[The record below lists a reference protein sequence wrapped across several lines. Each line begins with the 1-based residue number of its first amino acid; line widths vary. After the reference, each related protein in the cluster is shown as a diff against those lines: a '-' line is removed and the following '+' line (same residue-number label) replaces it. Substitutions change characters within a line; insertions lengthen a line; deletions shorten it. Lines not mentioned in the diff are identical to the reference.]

1 MILDTIIAHKRKEL
15 AAEQAQ
21 VPFTKLE
28 TEVMN
33 LPPTRDFGAACKPKL
48 AVKSRDAITG
58 SDAVK
63 LIAEVK
69 KKSPSKGIIR
79 EDFDPVSI
87 AETYVENGA
96 AAISVL
102 TDKHFFAGELAY
114 LRAIRD
120 VVDVPLLRKD
130 FTIDAYHI
138 YQARVA
144 GADAILLIVA
154 ALTAPELRTFMDVAE
169 SLSLACLVEVH
180 TQEELAIALDV
191 DAQIIGINNRNLH
204 TFETDIA
211 TTFRL
216 RETIPTD
223 RVVVSESGI
232 YSREDV
238 TRLREANVQA
248 MLVGESLMRSPDIGQ
263 QVRCLIS

>member
-15 AAEQAQ
+15 ATEQVQ
-21 VPFTKLE
+21 VPLTALE
-28 TEVMN
+28 SQVKN
-33 LPPTRDFGAACKPKL
+33 LPPTRDFRG
-48 AVKSRDAITG
+48 AITG
-58 SDAVK
+58 RDTVK

-79 EDFDPVSI
+79 EDFHPVSI

-114 LRAIRD
+114 LRAIRE

-130 FTIDAYHI
+130 FTIDVYHI

-144 GADAILLIVA
+144 GADAVLLIVA
-154 ALTAPELRTFMDVAE
+154 ALTAVELRTFIDVAA

-180 TQEELAIALDV
+180 TREELAIALDV
-191 DAQIIGINNRNLH
+191 DAQIIGINNRDLR
-204 TFETDIA
+204 TFHTDIA
-211 TTFRL
+211 TTFQL
-216 RETIPTD
+216 REAIPAD

-238 TRLREANVQA
+238 IQLQEAGIAA
-248 MLVGESLMRSPDIGQ
+248 MLVGESLMRSPDIGE
-263 QVRCLIS
+263 QVRCLISYSKFEK